1 MRRLLPVLMGMI
13 VLLLAVS
20 AAFALCLT
28 DDEITSP
35 TDLMHEENIVEAM
48 VDEVSVGNNKVEFTI
63 SPLEVFRGKEIS
75 RYVLNTRGFLCSPR
89 RNYRDLKGKKV
100 VFLGAQGELMC
111 TDDIIEIENFDK
123 PDLLRGFLRCLNPA
137 SELAAILERD
147 RKYLNNLPARW
158 CNSRERGW
166 TYGTRGAPKLD
177 GRCRSEDPRLSW
189 FEEKMEEGFLDRTE
203 MAVMMLCP
211 NPRSIK

>member
-1 MRRLLPVLMGMI
+1 
-13 VLLLAVS
+13 
-20 AAFALCLT
+20 
-28 DDEITSP
+28 
-35 TDLMHEENIVEAM
+35 
-48 VDEVSVGNNKVEFTI
+48 
-63 SPLEVFRGKEIS
+63 
-75 RYVLNTRGFLCSPR
+75 
-89 RNYRDLKGKKV
+89 
-100 VFLGAQGELMC
+100 MC
-111 TDDIIEIENFDK
+111 TDDIIEIENFEK